1 MQVSIEQVLTAQ
13 RDILADGI
21 QELTSE
27 LVELQ
32 TKKRMIEGELFGLTV
47 WKLDVEIEANSLAFI
62 YVNGDASIGICAP
75 FTIQEAEYGT
85 FKVELSGDAW
95 VAPMGK
101 HGAQFRDYVL
111 FAAKGEVQEK
121 IAEAYRKKLGM
132 GGPVC

>member
-1 MQVSIEQVLTAQ
+1 METSKEQALTAQ

-21 QELTSE
+21 QELTAE
-27 LVELQ
+27 LEELQ

-75 FTIQEAEYGT
+75 FTIQESEYGT
-85 FKVELSGDAW
+85 FKVELSDDAW
-95 VAPMGK
+95 VAPMGE

-111 FAAKGEVQEK
+111 LTAKDEVKDK
-121 IAEAYRKKLGM
+121 IAKAYAEGIRM
-132 GGPVC
+132 GGPVR